1 MKIDKKYTVK
11 VFCDNYKDEKKRDSL
26 LSDVIKNHYVPFEQ
40 KIAICQKVVEL
51 SHYVKEEIN
60 GKEYKRPR
68 INSSTQYVLFNLYM
82 VNEYTNID
90 VQFKN
95 VIEEFNL
102 LNGCGALD
110 GIIVRIDDRESKE
123 FRMVLD
129 MTESD
134 LLQNEYEIHA
144 YVNNLIDRVENIVDT
159 VGTPALD
166 MIQHLAKN
174 TDWKNVFGVLKSL
187 KDN

>member
-11 VFCDNYKDEKKRDSL
+11 DFCEDYKDEKKRDVL
-26 LSDVIKNHYVPFEQ
+26 LSNVVKNHYVPFEQ

-51 SHYVKEEIN
+51 SYYVKEEIN

-68 INSSTQYVLFNLYM
+68 INSSTQYVLFNLYL
-82 VNEYTNID
+82 VNEYTNIL

-95 VIEEFNL
+95 TIEEFNL

-110 GIIVRIDDRESKE
+110 DIIVRINDRESKE

-129 MTESD
+129 MAESD

-144 YVNNLIDRVENIVDT
+144 YVNNLMDRVENIVDT

-166 MIQHLAKN
+166 MIQGLAKN
-174 TDWKNVFGVLKSL
+174 TDWKSILAAIKR
-187 KDN
+187 